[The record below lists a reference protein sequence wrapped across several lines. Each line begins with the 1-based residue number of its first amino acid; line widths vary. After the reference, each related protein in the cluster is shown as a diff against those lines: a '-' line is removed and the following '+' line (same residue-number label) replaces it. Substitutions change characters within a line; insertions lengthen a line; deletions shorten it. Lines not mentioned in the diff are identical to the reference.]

1 MPAALISMEGGRAV
15 MLFPYQ
21 RLAELYETIQAET
34 LPQDELAM
42 RFQVSARTIRTD
54 IGILNDALQDYGAH
68 IHYERGTGYRLIVD
82 DQRAFAALPQTA
94 GRKKIIPR
102 SSKDRIHLLLLRF
115 LTQAA
120 PVKLD
125 LIADEWCVSRGTVH
139 RDMNEVKDALKK
151 YQLALETRPWSGSR
165 VSGTEPAIRNAI
177 ADVIW
182 QMSVAANKPLM
193 TMAVQEFLMNIDL
206 HHLAKIL
213 QNSVDRF
220 DIKLSHDALHYLSM
234 VCAVSIVRITSGH
247 EIIHL
252 TACDNDPVI
261 DKASQDIAQ
270 GLSFFL
276 GSEYSAA
283 ELAWLQIQIAAR
295 RVIGSADELKTE
307 INSAE
312 LVDNMLNF
320 IHGTYNYDLRHDR
333 QLRDDLTT
341 HLVAMLTR
349 VKYQVSTPNPL
360 LADIKTYYPFAWD
373 VTLSALSKM
382 ASCVPYTV
390 NEDEAGYLA
399 VHIGVGLERNYSS
412 GFERHPRVII
422 VSDSGISVLRMI
434 EEKLLRQFPQIVVER
449 VIALRDYEQLPHVE
463 EDFIISTLRLTQK
476 NKPVVR
482 IALFPTPWQI
492 EQIGR
497 LVMVDRTRPWI
508 FARFFNERRFM
519 RINGP
524 MTQGALFKRACNLL
538 KEQGFTAD
546 DFYPS
551 LLERESIMS
560 TLLGDGIAIPHALGL
575 RAKKTAV
582 VTILA
587 PDGVAWS
594 NKDEVA
600 QVIFLLAISKEDSDE
615 AVRIYD
621 LFMTFIREKATR
633 RLVNSAS
640 FDDFQAIATD
650 CFGRSA

>member
-1 MPAALISMEGGRAV
+1 MQ
-15 MLFPYQ
+15 FPYQ
-21 RLAELYETIQAET
+21 RLVDLYETIQAET
-34 LPQDELAM
+34 LPQDELAT
-42 RFQVSARTIRTD
+42 RFLVSARTIRTD
-54 IGILNDALQDYGAH
+54 IGVLNDTLHNHGAH
-68 IHYERGTGYRLIVD
+68 IEYERGTGYRLIVD
-82 DQRAFAALPQTA
+82 DKNVFAALPKTPR
-94 GRKKIIPR
+94 RKKVIPR
-102 SSKDRIHLLLLRF
+102 SSKDRVYLLLLRF
-115 LTQAA
+115 LTQTT
-120 PVKLD
+120 PIKLD
-125 LIADEWCVSRGTVH
+125 RIADEWCVSRGTVH
-139 RDMNEVKDALKK
+139 RDMSDVKEGLKK
-151 YQLALETRPWSGSR
+151 YQLTLETRPWYGSR
-165 VSGTEPAIRNAI
+165 ISGTETAIRNGI
-177 ADVIW
+177 ADVFW
-182 QMSVAANKPLM
+182 QMRAGENRPLIA
-193 TMAVQEFLMNIDL
+193 TAIQDFLMNIDL

-220 DIKLSHDALHYLSM
+220 DITLSYDALHYLSL
-234 VCAVSIVRITSGH
+234 VCAVAMVRITSGH
-247 EIIHL
+247 EIIDL
-252 TACDNDPVI
+252 NVSETDPVI
-261 DKASQDIAQ
+261 YNASQDIAR
-270 GLSFFL
+270 GLTFFL
-276 GSEYSAA
+276 GNEFSVA

-295 RVIGSADELKTE
+295 RNNGVGDELKNET
-307 INSAE
+307 NSAE

-320 IHGTYNYDLRHDR
+320 IQGTYNYDLRHDH

-341 HLVAMLTR
+341 HLVTMLTR
-349 VKYQVSTPNPL
+349 IKYQVSTPNPL
-360 LADIKTYYPFAWD
+360 LDDIKKYYPFAWD

-382 ASCVPYTV
+382 ANNIPYVV

-412 GFERHPRVII
+412 GFERHPRVVI

-434 EEKLLRQFPQIVVER
+434 EEKILRQFPQIVVSR
-449 VIALRDYEQLPHVE
+449 IIALRDYEQLPQVE

-524 MTQGALFKRACNLL
+524 TTQGALFKRACNLL
-538 KEQGFTAD
+538 KEQGFTED

-551 LLERESIMS
+551 LLERESIVS

-582 VTILA
+582 VTILV

-594 NKDEVA
+594 NKGEVA

-633 RLVNSAS
+633 RLMNSAS
-640 FDDFQAIATD
+640 FSDFQAIATD
-650 CFGRSA
+650 CFGRSV